1 MSNTIAISECTGVFC
16 QEIYVAYRYNVNIN
30 EPMTHRVGICGD
42 YHLFVKQ
49 GDKVYMEV
57 KGIGEIVMSFAELEK
72 NRYWKYYYD
81 LSLILANDKEIK
93 NEAFNKFYDEA
104 YEYTGNRMWSL
115 DTAYIDYD
123 IDQNYKETYKII
135 PSGNVCYYKINPFDL
150 EKMEYASQ
158 QDIDIFKRTY
168 MYRTDVRKGYFLSR
182 SVIYKNIAIDY
193 QVSKMEKEL
202 NELSTYFEDKKD
214 VVDLVATLNDK
225 YYMNDDILSIIINNL
240 LY

>member
-1 MSNTIAISECTGVFC
+1 
-16 QEIYVAYRYNVNIN
+16 
-30 EPMTHRVGICGD
+30 
-42 YHLFVKQ
+42 
-49 GDKVYMEV
+49 MEV

>member
-1 MSNTIAISECTGVFC
+1 
-16 QEIYVAYRYNVNIN
+16 
-30 EPMTHRVGICGD
+30 
-42 YHLFVKQ
+42 
-49 GDKVYMEV
+49 
-57 KGIGEIVMSFAELEK
+57 
-72 NRYWKYYYD
+72 
-81 LSLILANDKEIK
+81 
-93 NEAFNKFYDEA
+93 
-104 YEYTGNRMWSL
+104 
-115 DTAYIDYD
+115 
-123 IDQNYKETYKII
+123 
-135 PSGNVCYYKINPFDL
+135 
-150 EKMEYASQ
+150 
-158 QDIDIFKRTY
+158 